1 MSAFD
6 PKRVIFLGLGTSA
19 VCYYR
24 CMLPA
29 MAMGADWCGI
39 YNEPPKLVFATG
51 MVRNRETGNYD
62 TRVPDLLSDDYDII
76 ILQQASGPKW
86 VKLVDEL
93 RERGKIVLY
102 EIDDYLHGIKSEPDH
117 HAREYFD
124 TNKLGNIEWVIKH
137 CDGLI
142 CSTQYIADQ
151 YRHFNKNVYV
161 CRNGIDLKR
170 YDLRRPKRKT
180 VNIGWAGAT
189 GHFEAVRPWF
199 QQIGSIMRIRE
210 RVCFVSIGRADFA
223 AGFSQVFGPERAIG
237 TPWAQIEQYPGAMT
251 MMDIA
256 IAPARD
262 STWWRGKSDLR
273 WLEASALGIPV
284 IAEPRNYPDIEHGE
298 TGYKAHSPMEAAE
311 IMLRLVDDSTERR
324 MVGHKAREY
333 VKRSRG
339 MDTMVKQWV
348 DVCETLLDKRTPEP
362 VTSVVD

>member
-1 MSAFD
+1 MKFD
-6 PKRVIFLGLGTSA
+6 PKRVIFIGLGTSA

-51 MVRNRETGNYD
+51 MVRNRETGQYD
-62 TRVPDLLSDDYDII
+62 TRVPDLMSDDYDII
-76 ILQQASGPKW
+76 VVQEPSGPKW
-86 VKLVDEL
+86 VKLIDAL

-102 EIDDYLHGIKSEPDH
+102 EIDDYLHGIKAEDDH
-117 HAREYFD
+117 HAKLHFN
-124 TNKLGNIEWVIKH
+124 TNQLGNIEWVMKH

-142 CSTQYIADQ
+142 VSTPYLAEQ
-151 YRHFNKNVYV
+151 YRHFNKRVYV

-170 YDLRRPKRKT
+170 YDLKRPKRET

-199 QQIGSIMRIRE
+199 QQVGAIMRMRE
-210 RVCFVSIGRADFA
+210 KVCFVSIGRADFA
-223 AGFSQVFGPERAIG
+223 QGFAQVFGEDRAIG

-256 IAPARD
+256 LAPARNT
-262 STWWRGKSDLR
+262 TWWRGKSDLR

-284 IAEPRNYPDIEHGE
+284 IAEPINYPDIVHGE
-298 TGYKAHSPMEAAE
+298 TGFHAHSPQEAAE
-311 IMLRLVDDSTERR
+311 IMLRLVDDTTERR

-333 VKRSRG
+333 VKHNRG
-339 MDTMVKQWV
+339 MNTMVRQWT
-348 DVCETLLDKRTPEP
+348 DVFEELLAERAPEVETA
-362 VTSVVD
+362 VVD